1 MNTTMK
7 ILFCVILATFVTS
20 AQAQLPADF
29 PEFNITQN
37 GDTAP
42 GLLIGSVSSSN
53 PEVGSYFMI
62 MDNTGVPLLYSDTQS
77 LGGLACN
84 GLFTYRTE
92 IPGMSKKYTWYFQ
105 DVDFSDVDTF
115 QLGNGYLADNHDFQV
130 LPNGH
135 VLMLCY
141 DHQTVD
147 MSQLVEGGHPAAN
160 VIGAVIQELDVNKNV
175 IFQWRSWDH
184 IPILDTYRSG
194 LTGGNIPYIHVNS
207 VEFDVTDGN
216 IILSCR
222 ETSEIIK
229 ISRVTG
235 EVMWRMG
242 GKNNEFTILNDH
254 AENAPRY
261 FKLMHYVRRHANGH
275 LTMFDNG
282 ADKKDKER
290 TYSRVVEYDLDEVNK
305 TATMVWEYTND
316 PNILA
321 LTGGSADRLS
331 NGNTLIN
338 WGGAAKAGD
347 APAMTECNPAQELV
361 YEIWPAQADVTG
373 GFKRIIWPLDDQAI
387 NVTHYEIAAGNT
399 YPESPPDETGV
410 SFEVNSFVGDSY
422 NEVYVKR
429 EPFAPLYPLFNSK
442 APRVLPVRITI
453 TDSFLDSMNA
463 DLALDAISFGFAD
476 SSGQFGY
483 VNPDD
488 LTIYYRSTV
497 GSGLF
502 VPLSTAYNSV
512 KQELQATVTG
522 FGEFIIGFPDLEEVP
537 NPPLLIEPAGQGSVN
552 QELPV
557 SFSWTPRGFAPWNF
571 LQVATDENFTTPVVN
586 ETWMSESRYTWSSA
600 LPNTTY
606 YYRVQIYN
614 EGGYSAWSTGS
625 FQTVAP
631 MIEAT
636 VPNGGENWNRGLDS
650 FILWK
655 DNIDEDV
662 VLELYKDGS
671 LTQEIATTSS
681 IGAYEWEV
689 GLALAPGCDYSIKIK
704 SSVDEAL
711 FDVSNSFRID
721 MPDGDFNCNG
731 CVKFDDFIELAN
743 QWLDTNNLTADIDN
757 SGKVDFKDFTI
768 FAGNWDL
775 CPMAA
780 KGDFNIDGCVDL
792 NDLAEMSG
800 QWLNIGDL
808 ITDIDN

>member
-42 GLLIGSVSSSN
+42 GLLIGSLSSSN

-62 MDNTGVPLLYSDTQS
+62 MDNTGVPVLYSDTQS

-261 FKLMHYVRRHANGH
+261 FKSCGKRPSL
-275 LTMFDNG
+275 F
-282 ADKKDKER
+282 
-290 TYSRVVEYDLDEVNK
+290 
-305 TATMVWEYTND
+305 
-316 PNILA
+316 
-321 LTGGSADRLS
+321 
-331 NGNTLIN
+331 
-338 WGGAAKAGD
+338 
-347 APAMTECNPAQELV
+347 
-361 YEIWPAQADVTG
+361 QAD
-373 GFKRIIWPLDDQAI
+373 A
-387 NVTHYEIAAGNT
+387 
-399 YPESPPDETGV
+399 
-410 SFEVNSFVGDSY
+410 
-422 NEVYVKR
+422 
-429 EPFAPLYPLFNSK
+429 
-442 APRVLPVRITI
+442 
-453 TDSFLDSMNA
+453 
-463 DLALDAISFGFAD
+463 
-476 SSGQFGY
+476 
-483 VNPDD
+483 
-488 LTIYYRSTV
+488 
-497 GSGLF
+497 
-502 VPLSTAYNSV
+502 
-512 KQELQATVTG
+512 
-522 FGEFIIGFPDLEEVP
+522 
-537 NPPLLIEPAGQGSVN
+537 
-552 QELPV
+552 
-557 SFSWTPRGFAPWNF
+557 
-571 LQVATDENFTTPVVN
+571 
-586 ETWMSESRYTWSSA
+586 
-600 LPNTTY
+600 
-606 YYRVQIYN
+606 
-614 EGGYSAWSTGS
+614 
-625 FQTVAP
+625 
-631 MIEAT
+631 
-636 VPNGGENWNRGLDS
+636 
-650 FILWK
+650 
-655 DNIDEDV
+655 
-662 VLELYKDGS
+662 
-671 LTQEIATTSS
+671 
-681 IGAYEWEV
+681 
-689 GLALAPGCDYSIKIK
+689 
-704 SSVDEAL
+704 
-711 FDVSNSFRID
+711 
-721 MPDGDFNCNG
+721 
-731 CVKFDDFIELAN
+731 
-743 QWLDTNNLTADIDN
+743 
-757 SGKVDFKDFTI
+757 
-768 FAGNWDL
+768 L
-775 CPMAA
+775 CPSSCQRAS
-780 KGDFNIDGCVDL
+780 DDVRQRRRQ
-792 NDLAEMSG
+792 ER
-800 QWLNIGDL
+800 
-808 ITDIDN
+808 